1 MYNAVCLLNSNVLL
15 YKVVILC
22 LGWVIEEKHLKYTK
36 QLPKKEKLENTLQH
50 KVHDETFLY
59 AA

>member
-1 MYNAVCLLNSNVLL
+1 MFLNSNVLL

-36 QLPKKEKLENTLQH
+36 LPKKEKLENTLQH

-59 AA
+59 AT